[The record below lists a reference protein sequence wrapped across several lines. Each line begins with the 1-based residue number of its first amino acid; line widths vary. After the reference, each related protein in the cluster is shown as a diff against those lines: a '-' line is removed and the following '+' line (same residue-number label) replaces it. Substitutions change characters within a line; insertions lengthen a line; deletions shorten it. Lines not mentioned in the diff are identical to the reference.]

1 MHVLSLINLTGAS
14 LTGWYIGLAIAA
26 VAIAVVVVLV
36 AIIMTM
42 ARRISI
48 QAAAIT
54 AALDQARVNTLALW
68 DVERVN
74 SGLTSIVGHAAAAR
88 GVLEERL

>member
-1 MHVLSLINLTGAS
+1 MDDLVAVSLR
-14 LTGWYIGLAIAA
+14 GWYIGFAIAG

-42 ARRISI
+42 ARRIAI

-54 AALDQARVNTLALW
+54 EGLDQARVHTLALW
-68 DVERVN
+68 DVAKVN
-74 SGLTSIVGHAAAAR
+74 EGLTSIVGSAAAAR
-88 GVLEERL
+88 GVLEAKL